1 MAKKKK
7 KKYLWEI
14 GSSPPVLEQHSA
26 VKHRIIEGYVRN
38 YLRTVMA
45 QATIPRLQL
54 TLVDGFSGGGCYLA
68 EDRSGLVD
76 GSPLLMMRAV
86 REARALLNLG
96 RNKAREIC
104 VNYELIDI
112 EPKTID
118 YLKYWLNGRNSEG
131 VLDQEDV
138 KRADIRCANFLT
150 ELPRIKAAIK
160 ARKMGERAI
169 FLLDQYNYDELPM
182 KEMAGILTGVGKS
195 EIILTFNVGSLMT
208 FISDQAANRKPMAK
222 IGLEK
227 YIPWDQIA
235 SLKAGDSQRWRQ
247 VLQRHVAHGIKSEVG
262 AKYATLFFVKP
273 LGSNTWD
280 YWLIHLCNNYKAHEV
295 MKDLHWE
302 HATEF
307 KHELEPGVFMQGYD
321 ANHDYEYTHQN
332 PFDFGQDSRERCVE
346 GIREH
351 LGQQIYSR
359 DQPTTL
365 RELIEGCVSR
375 SPGSTQHFVE
385 AARVLHVSN
394 DVVICD
400 ASGNVRRPCKHYN
413 LDDVVEHSRRIRL
426 FPG

>member
-1 MAKKKK
+1 MAKK

-14 GSSPPVLEQHSA
+14 GSPPPILEQHSA
-26 VKHRIIEGYVRN
+26 VKHRIIESYVRN
-38 YLRTVMA
+38 YVRTVMA

-68 EDRSGLVD
+68 EDGSGFVD

-86 REARALLNLG
+86 REARALLNIG
-96 RNKAREIC
+96 RNTPREVR

-112 EPKTID
+112 EPKTIE
-118 YLKYWLNGRNSEG
+118 YLNYWLKARNSDG
-131 VLDQEDV
+131 ALDQEDV
-138 KRADIRCANFLT
+138 RRIDIRCADFLK

-182 KEMAGILTGVGKS
+182 TEMAEILTGVEKS
-195 EIILTFNVGSLMT
+195 EIILTFNVGSLLT
-208 FISDQAANRKPMAK
+208 FIADQAANRKPMAK
-222 IGLEK
+222 IGLER
-227 YIPWDQIA
+227 YIPWDQIG
-235 SLKAGDSQRWRQ
+235 SLKASDSQGWRQ

-307 KHELEPGVFMQGYD
+307 GHELEPGVFMQGYD
-321 ANHDYEYTHQN
+321 ANRDYAYTQQN
-332 PFDFGQDSRERCVE
+332 PFDFGPDSREQCVE

-351 LGQQIYSR
+351 LGRQIYTLN
-359 DQPTTL
+359 QPTTL

-375 SPGSTQHFVE
+375 SPGSTQHFLE
-385 AARVLHVSN
+385 AARVLHVSK

-400 ASGNVRRPCKHYN
+400 ASGKVRRPSRHYSF
-413 LDDVVEHSRRIRL
+413 DDVVEHSRRIRL
-426 FPG
+426 FTQ